1 MVSFRT
7 SKTAHNLLLSYSAE
21 AQARTRYN
29 FFAEQARAENLIE
42 IARIFDQTADE
53 EYTHA
58 LRFFNFFNGGQLE
71 ITGTFPAGVI
81 RDSHANLLAAADL
94 EHFVH
99 DEMYKVFAE
108 VAQEEGFL
116 RAAETF
122 TAINVAEAHHEI
134 MFRAMA
140 ESLASGQ
147 TFKRKDQVTWI
158 CLNCGYLHEG
168 TTPPDKCPAC
178 VKPAGYFAVLEKHW

>member
-1 MVSFRT
+1 MAAFRT
-7 SKTAHNLLLSYSAE
+7 SRTAHNLLLSYSAE

-42 IARIFDQTADE
+42 IARIFDETAEE
-53 EYTHA
+53 EYAHA
-58 LRFFNFFNGGQLE
+58 LRFFKFFNGGELK
-71 ITGTFPAGVI
+71 IAGTFPAGVI
-81 RDSHANLLAAADL
+81 KDTHANLLAAANL

-108 VAQEEGFL
+108 VAEEEGFP

-122 TAINVAEAHHEI
+122 TAINIAEAYHEV
-134 MFRAMA
+134 MFRALA
-140 ESLASGQ
+140 GDLASGLA
-147 TFKRKDQVTWI
+147 FKQPEQVIWR

-168 TTPPDKCPAC
+168 TSPPDKCPAC
-178 VKPAGYFAVLEKHW
+178 VKPPGYFALLKK